1 MDRLGTDKGTGTGT
15 AKGPVVRGFQ
25 LDPRIDA
32 SSHWI
37 CDQPLSQVR
46 LQDDARFPWVVLV
59 PRRSGV
65 IELCDLNPTDQAQL
79 LAEINTAAVAVRA
92 LADHWER
99 PVEKLNIANLGNV
112 TPQLHWHVLGR
123 RADDPC
129 WPGPVWGQGEAI
141 SLTSA
146 QVEAAMDVLRGAFSK
161 G

>member
-1 MDRLGTDKGTGTGT
+1 M
-15 AKGPVVRGFQ
+15 
-25 LDPRIDA
+25 
-32 SSHWI
+32 
-37 CDQPLSQVR
+37 
-46 LQDDARFPWVVLV
+46 
-59 PRRSGV
+59 